1 MSGVKDSKASAAKP
15 KRRLKASHE
24 WIEDCIAVGQ
34 RRGLTPS
41 KVIHGSD
48 GSVEVHFG
56 NQPISATKKAPK
68 GWDI

>member
-1 MSGVKDSKASAAKP
+1 MKDEQDHKSSKP
-15 KRRLKASHE
+15 KRRVKASHE

-56 NQPISATKKAPK
+56 EEIVKKHQKPT